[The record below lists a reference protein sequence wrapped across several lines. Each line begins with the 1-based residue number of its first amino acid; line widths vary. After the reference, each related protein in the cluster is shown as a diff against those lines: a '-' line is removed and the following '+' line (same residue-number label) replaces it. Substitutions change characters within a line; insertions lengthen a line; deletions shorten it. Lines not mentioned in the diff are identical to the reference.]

1 MSYILQGT
9 LRKSIKFTGVGL
21 HSGVAT
27 SATVFPAPA
36 GTGIVFQ
43 RMDVP
48 GDKGLLPAKWDSVV
62 SSPLC
67 TRLVNDHDISL
78 STIEHLMAALVGC
91 GIHNARIHVTAGEV
105 PIMDGSA
112 SVFVKGFLQTGIRH
126 QDAPVHA
133 IKVLKPVEVRRGD
146 AVARI
151 APNDTL
157 LIEFDI
163 DFEDAA
169 IGAQSKTLNMSN
181 GSFVR
186 ELSASRTFC
195 RQADVDHMQA
205 NGLALG
211 GAPGENA
218 VVFDGDEI
226 VSPGGLRHTDEPVRH
241 KMLDALG
248 DLGLA
253 GYPILGHYQGIRAG
267 HALTNDLL
275 RALFADSEAFEIVE
289 CDADMVAL
297 LPGAGVHLGE
307 LPEVA

>member
-1 MSYILQGT
+1 MQGT
-9 LRKSIKFTGVGL
+9 LRKSITFTGVGL
-21 HSGVAT
+21 HSGVET
-27 SATVFPAPA
+27 SATVFPAPV

-43 RMDVP
+43 RMDVAA
-48 GDKGLLPAKWDSVV
+48 DKGVLPARWDSVI

-67 TRLVNDHDISL
+67 TKLVNDHDVSL
-78 STIEHLMAALVGC
+78 STVEHLMAALMGC
-91 GIHNARIHVTAGEV
+91 GIHNARINVTAGEV

-126 QDAPVHA
+126 QVAPVQA
-133 IKVLKPVEVRRGD
+133 VKVLKPVEVRRGD

-151 APNDTL
+151 SPNETL

-163 DFEDAA
+163 EFDDAA

-186 ELSASRTFC
+186 ELSSSRTFC

-211 GAPGENA
+211 GCPGENA

-226 VSPGGLRHTDEPVRH
+226 VSPGGLRHADEPVRH

-253 GYPILGHYQGIRAG
+253 GYPILGHYKGIRAG

-275 RALFADSEAFEIVE
+275 RALFADREAFEIVE
-289 CDADMVAL
+289 CDADMLAL